1 MKLREIAERLSCR
14 LVGDGDIEILGVIG
28 MEQAGPG
35 QLTFLANP
43 KYAPKAKTHAPPARY
58 WCTSRLRESRSPS

>member
-1 MKLREIAERLSCR
+1 MPTRWAAAWQATGALEIT
-14 LVGDGDIEILGVIG
+14 GVLG

-43 KYAPKAKTHAPPARY
+43 KYAIK
-58 WCTSRLRESRSPS
+58 